1 MKKLYSVV
9 GNSVENYK
17 VGSRNTVIDYI
28 NIFISEKK
36 SLLNSFRP
44 SD

>member
-9 GNSVENYK
+9 GNSVENCT
-17 VGSRNTVIDYI
+17 VGSRNKVIDYI
-28 NIFISEKK
+28 NVFISEKK
-36 SLLNSFRP
+36 FLLNSFRP